1 MAILVVVH
9 PLIRR
14 IYNRVFRSAV
24 ADSSNTKIKTDG
36 PTHSVAADLRLKQ
49 RVQFDFWFALIFI
62 AALHGVSI
70 LKILAILYVNYSIAT
85 RLPRRY
91 VPTVTWVFNI
101 GILFAN
107 ELSKGYPFA
116 KIAGV
121 MAPPGENGTEAI
133 VVTWGK
139 WLDGHGGLIS
149 RWEVLF
155 KITILRLV
163 AFNFD
168 YYWSLDHRSGS
179 PIEVCVFP

>member
-91 VPTVTWVFNI
+91 VPTVTWVDRK
-101 GILFAN
+101 
-107 ELSKGYPFA
+107 S
-116 KIAGV
+116 
-121 MAPPGENGTEAI
+121 
-133 VVTWGK
+133 VV
-139 WLDGHGGLIS
+139 
-149 RWEVLF
+149 
-155 KITILRLV
+155 
-163 AFNFD
+163 
-168 YYWSLDHRSGS
+168 
-179 PIEVCVFP
+179 